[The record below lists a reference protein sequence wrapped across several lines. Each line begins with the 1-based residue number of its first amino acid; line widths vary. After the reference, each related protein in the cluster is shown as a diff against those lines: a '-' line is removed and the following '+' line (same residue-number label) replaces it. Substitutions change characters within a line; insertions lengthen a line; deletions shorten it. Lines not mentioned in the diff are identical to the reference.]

1 MRKKQKLAKRAMKID
16 VREKYHV
23 TNEERVTMKIYD
35 KVKKVDVEINDYKEL
50 IQIMRD
56 GRQVDLYLKEKTSDD
71 MGYMTWDVEHWSSVD
86 NRRFIRCYS
95 LEGRVLGESTGHNIY
110 DLENDFKPE
119 EAAKIELS

>member
-1 MRKKQKLAKRAMKID
+1 
-16 VREKYHV
+16 
-23 TNEERVTMKIYD
+23 MKIYD
-35 KVKKVDVEINDYKEL
+35 KVKKVEVEINDYKEL

-56 GRQVDLYLKEKTSDD
+56 GRQVDLYLKEKTTDD
-71 MGYMTWDVEHWSSVD
+71 MGYMSWDVEHWSAVD

-119 EAAKIELS
+119 DAEKIELS